1 MKIKKNQL
9 LLTVL
14 FLSYLT
20 FFSCSDKKPDA
31 TDSNKN
37 PFGITSNAGI
47 LQPCHWS
54 FTVEPSANGEA
65 ILISTAKLDSG
76 WHLYSQHISDKGP
89 RTEFA
94 YDSLDTYKLLGDTQ
108 EGKPTKEYNPYLEM
122 EVLYFE
128 EEAVFKQKIEV
139 LSKMDFTIAGT
150 IDYMVCLDQSQCVP
164 SDVEFSFKV
173 KGNPASDNLA
183 MEKIERRTD

>member
-9 LLTVL
+9 LLTAL

-20 FFSCSDKKPDA
+20 FFSCGDKKADA
-31 TDSNKN
+31 TDKKKN

-54 FTVEPSANGEA
+54 FTVEQSANGEA
-65 ILISTAKLDSG
+65 ILVSTAKLDSG

-94 YDSLDTYKLLGDTQ
+94 YDSLDTYKFLGDTQ
-108 EGKPTKEYNPYLEM
+108 EGEPRKEYNPYLEM

-128 EEAVFKQKIEV
+128 KEAVFKQKIEV
-139 LSKMDFTIAGT
+139 LSEKDFTIAGT
-150 IDYMVCLDQSQCVP
+150 VDYMVCLDQSQCVP
-164 SDVEFSFKV
+164 ADEEFSFKV
-173 KGNPASDNLA
+173 KGNL
-183 MEKIERRTD
+183 RRLID